1 MQDIPHIPVL
11 YNEVLDCFKE
21 IKTGYIIDCTTGYAG
36 HSSGLLNQNSSV
48 KLICNDQD
56 DEALEF
62 SKKRLKDFEKRVEF
76 NKGNFE
82 DIIKKFEDYPIRGI
96 LADIGVSSLQLD
108 KLDRGFSFNSKN
120 LDMRMNQNQIL
131 DASTVVNSYSQ
142 VELENIFKEYGE
154 IREYKKVASLIV
166 QNRPFYSAKELAEF
180 FYNKLP
186 KGKIHPATLIF
197 QAIRIEVNDEL
208 GVLDRLFKSMEESKL
223 KDCIVA
229 IISFHSLE
237 DRVVKNYFKKW
248 SENCICPKDAFRCEC
263 GKNHSLGEIITKKP
277 IIATN
282 LEIKQN
288 PRSRRA
294 KLRVFRFVKKKK
306 KKFFKICYYYA
317 IFSTFYVYTK
327 NLC

>member
-1 MQDIPHIPVL
+1 MQNIPHIPVL
-11 YNEVLDCFKE
+11 YNEVLECFKD
-21 IKTGYIIDCTTGYAG
+21 INKGYIIDCTTGYAG

-48 KLICNDQD
+48 QLICNDQD
-56 DEALEF
+56 DEALNF
-62 SKKRLKDFEKRVEF
+62 SKNRLKDFENRVEF

-82 DIIKKFEDYPIRGI
+82 NIIKKFEDYPIRGI

-166 QNRPFYSAKELAEF
+166 QNRPFYSAKELADF

-263 GKNHSLGEIITKKP
+263 GKNHSLGKIITKKP

-282 LEIKQN
+282 FEIKQN
-288 PRSRRA
+288 PRSRSA
-294 KLRVFRFVKKKK
+294 KLRVFRFV
-306 KKFFKICYYYA
+306 
-317 IFSTFYVYTK
+317 
-327 NLC
+327 

>member
-1 MQDIPHIPVL
+1 MQNIPHIPVL
-11 YNEVLDCFKE
+11 YNEVLDCFKD
-21 IKTGYIIDCTTGYAG
+21 INKGYIIDCTTGYAG

-56 DEALEF
+56 DEALNF
-62 SKKRLKDFEKRVEF
+62 SKNRLKDFENRVEF

-82 DIIKKFEDYPIRGI
+82 NIIKKFENYPIRGV

-108 KLDRGFSFNSKN
+108 KLDRGFSFNSEN
-120 LDMRMNQNQIL
+120 LDMRMNQNQGL
-131 DASTVVNSYSQ
+131 DASTVINSYSQ

-154 IREYKKVASLIV
+154 IREYKKIASLIV

-208 GVLDRLFKSMEESKL
+208 GVLDRLFKSMEEAKL
-223 KDCIVA
+223 KDCIFA

-263 GKNHSLGEIITKKP
+263 GKNHALGKIITKKP

-282 LEIKQN
+282 FEIKQN
-288 PRSRRA
+288 PRSRSA
-294 KLRVFRFVKKKK
+294 KLRVFRFV
-306 KKFFKICYYYA
+306 
-317 IFSTFYVYTK
+317 
-327 NLC
+327 

>member
-11 YNEVLDCFKE
+11 YNEILDCFKE

-48 KLICNDQD
+48 QLICNDQD
-56 DEALEF
+56 DEALNF
-62 SKKRLKDFEKRVEF
+62 SKNRLKDFENRVEF

-82 DIIKKFEDYPIRGI
+82 NIIKKFEDYPIRGI

-166 QNRPFYSAKELAEF
+166 QNRPFYSAKELADF

-282 LEIKQN
+282 FEIKQN
-288 PRSRRA
+288 PRSRSA
-294 KLRVFRFVKKKK
+294 KLRVFRFV
-306 KKFFKICYYYA
+306 
-317 IFSTFYVYTK
+317 
-327 NLC
+327 

>member
-48 KLICNDQD
+48 QLICNDQD

-108 KLDRGFSFNSKN
+108 KLDRGFSFNSEN
-120 LDMRMNQNQIL
+120 LDMRMNQNQSL
-131 DASTVVNSYSQ
+131 DASTVINSYSQ

-154 IREYKKVASLIV
+154 IREYKKIASLIL

-208 GVLDRLFKSMEESKL
+208 GVLDRLFKSMEEAKL

-282 LEIKQN
+282 FEIKQN
-288 PRSRRA
+288 PRSRSA
-294 KLRVFRFVKKKK
+294 KLRVFRFV
-306 KKFFKICYYYA
+306 
-317 IFSTFYVYTK
+317 
-327 NLC
+327 

>member
-1 MQDIPHIPVL
+1 MQNIPHIPVL
-11 YNEVLDCFKE
+11 YNEVLDCFKD
-21 IKTGYIIDCTTGYAG
+21 INKGYIIDCTTGYAG

-56 DEALEF
+56 DEALNF
-62 SKKRLKDFEKRVEF
+62 SKIRLKDFENRVEF

-82 DIIKKFEDYPIRGI
+82 NIIKKFENYPIRGV

-108 KLDRGFSFNSKN
+108 KLDRGFSFNSEN
-120 LDMRMNQNQIL
+120 LDMRMNQNQSL
-131 DASTVVNSYSQ
+131 DASTVINSYSQ

-166 QNRPFYSAKELAEF
+166 QNRPFYSAKELADF

-208 GVLDRLFKSMEESKL
+208 GVLDRLFKSMEDAKL

-263 GKNHSLGEIITKKP
+263 GKNHALGKIITKKP

-282 LEIKQN
+282 FEIKQN
-288 PRSRRA
+288 PRSRSA
-294 KLRVFRFVKKKK
+294 KLRVFRFV
-306 KKFFKICYYYA
+306 
-317 IFSTFYVYTK
+317 
-327 NLC
+327 

>member
-11 YNEVLDCFKE
+11 YNEILDCFKE

-48 KLICNDQD
+48 QLICNDQD

-166 QNRPFYSAKELAEF
+166 QNRPFYSAKELADF

-263 GKNHSLGEIITKKP
+263 GKNHALGKIITKKP

-282 LEIKQN
+282 IEIKQN
-288 PRSRRA
+288 TRSRSA
-294 KLRVFRFVKKKK
+294 KLRVFRFV
-306 KKFFKICYYYA
+306 
-317 IFSTFYVYTK
+317 
-327 NLC
+327 

>member
-1 MQDIPHIPVL
+1 MQNIPHIPVL
-11 YNEVLDCFKE
+11 YNEVLDCFKD
-21 IKTGYIIDCTTGYAG
+21 INKGYIIDCTTGYAG

-56 DEALEF
+56 DEALNF
-62 SKKRLKDFEKRVEF
+62 SKNRLKDFENRVEF

-82 DIIKKFEDYPIRGI
+82 NIIKKFENYPIRGV

-108 KLDRGFSFNSKN
+108 KLDRGFSFNSEN
-120 LDMRMNQNQIL
+120 LDMRMNQNQSL
-131 DASTVVNSYSQ
+131 DASTVINSYSQ
-142 VELENIFKEYGE
+142 LELENIFKEYGE
-154 IREYKKVASLIV
+154 IREYKKIASLIV

-208 GVLDRLFKSMEESKL
+208 GVLDRLFKSMEEAKL

-237 DRVVKNYFKKW
+237 DKVVKNYFKKW

-263 GKNHSLGEIITKKP
+263 GKNHALGKIITKKP

-282 LEIKQN
+282 FEIKQN
-288 PRSRRA
+288 PRSRSA
-294 KLRVFRFVKKKK
+294 KLRVFRFV
-306 KKFFKICYYYA
+306 
-317 IFSTFYVYTK
+317 
-327 NLC
+327 

>member
-1 MQDIPHIPVL
+1 MQNIPHIPVL
-11 YNEVLDCFKE
+11 YNEVLDCFKD
-21 IKTGYIIDCTTGYAG
+21 INKGFIIDCTTGYAG

-56 DEALEF
+56 DEALNF
-62 SKKRLKDFEKRVEF
+62 SKNRLKDFENRVEF

-82 DIIKKFEDYPIRGI
+82 NIIKKFEDYPIRGI

-108 KLDRGFSFNSKN
+108 KLDRGFSFNSEN

-131 DASTVVNSYSQ
+131 DASTVINSYSQ

-154 IREYKKVASLIV
+154 IREYKRIASLIV
-166 QNRPFYSAKELAEF
+166 QNRPFYSAKELAAF

-208 GVLDRLFKSMEESKL
+208 GVLDRLFKSMEEAKL

-282 LEIKQN
+282 FEIKQN
-288 PRSRRA
+288 PRSRSA
-294 KLRVFRFVKKKK
+294 KLRVFRFV
-306 KKFFKICYYYA
+306 
-317 IFSTFYVYTK
+317 
-327 NLC
+327 

>member
-1 MQDIPHIPVL
+1 MQNIPHIPVL
-11 YNEVLDCFKE
+11 YNEVLDCFKD
-21 IKTGYIIDCTTGYAG
+21 INKGYIIDCTTGYAG

-56 DEALEF
+56 DEALNF
-62 SKKRLKDFEKRVEF
+62 SKNRLKDFENRVEF

-82 DIIKKFEDYPIRGI
+82 NIIKKFENYPIRGV

-108 KLDRGFSFNSKN
+108 KLDRGFSFNSEN
-120 LDMRMNQNQIL
+120 LDMRMNQNQSL
-131 DASTVVNSYSQ
+131 DASTVINSYSQ

-166 QNRPFYSAKELAEF
+166 QNRPFYSAKELADF

-263 GKNHSLGEIITKKP
+263 GKNHSLGKIITKKP

-282 LEIKQN
+282 FEIKQN
-288 PRSRRA
+288 PRSRSA
-294 KLRVFRFVKKKK
+294 KLRVFRFV
-306 KKFFKICYYYA
+306 
-317 IFSTFYVYTK
+317 
-327 NLC
+327 